1 MRRRL
6 SLSLVTLAI
15 GASLLVA
22 AGLAGPASSKPTSPS
37 SSKAKKGG
45 TLRLNMSSTDVD
57 FIDPSL
63 AYFQPAIQLEYA
75 TCRELVNYPP
85 ANPPRG
91 GILKPDA
98 AVAMPKVA
106 GNGKTYTFTVR
117 RDLRFSDGSKLTARN
132 FEWVL
137 NRNLDKNMNSP
148 DVPFI
153 GEIVGTN
160 SDGVIPPNSKASGIK
175 VLGGGYKLRI
185 RIKQADPAFISK
197 LGFTF
202 NCALKVGTPHIS
214 QGINKFASAGPY
226 YVSSRTPNR
235 TIVLKRNKYY
245 KGFLGHNANQI
256 IVYAQ
261 TDPNASLQA
270 VERGQINTDIG
281 GLPPTEHARLGR
293 QYGVNRKQYF
303 VKPQIETDYLALNT
317 SRSCFGSAKIR
328 KAVSWGLNRRGML
341 AQRGAYGGVLSDQI
355 LPPGIPGFH
364 NWKIYPLTR
373 PNLKKARSLMGGK
386 RETCVHYTSTSPTG
400 QLLAQFAKVNLA
412 QLGIT
417 TDVKSYA
424 SGVMYRKAGTKG
436 EPFDILTAGWGI
448 DFNDPVDFVD
458 ILVNGD
464 NIHPTNNNNYSYF
477 NNAKYNKR
485 MRAAAR
491 LYGSK
496 RYRAYGKLDR
506 DIMTSDAP
514 IASYDNR
521 SDRFFVSKH
530 TGCVVQMPV
539 YTGPN
544 LGALCLK

>member
-6 SLSLVTLAI
+6 SLSIAALVI
-15 GASLLVA
+15 GASLLIA
-22 AGLAGPASSKPTSPS
+22 AGLASPASSKPASPS
-37 SSKAKKGG
+37 SSKAKRGG
-45 TLRLNMSSTDVD
+45 TLRVNMSSTDVD

-63 AYFQPAIQLEYA
+63 AYFQPAIELEYA
-75 TCRELVNYPP
+75 ICRQLVNYPP
-85 ANPPRG
+85 AAGTRG

-98 AVAMPKVA
+98 AVAMPRVSA
-106 GNGKTYTFTVR
+106 NGRTYTFTIR
-117 RDLRFSDGSKLTARN
+117 KGLRFSDGSKLTAKN
-132 FEWVL
+132 FQYVL

-153 GEIVGTN
+153 GEIVGTD
-160 SDGVIPPNSKASGIK
+160 SDGVLPPNGKASGIRAS
-175 VLGGGYKLRI
+175 GNKLII
-185 RIKQADPAFISK
+185 RIKKADPAFISK

-202 NCALKVGTPHIS
+202 NCALKVGTPHVS

-245 KGFLGHNANQI
+245 KGFLGHNPNQI
-256 IVYAQ
+256 IVTAQ

-270 VERGQINTDIG
+270 VERGTVNTDIG

-317 SRSCFGSAKIR
+317 SRSCFSNANVR
-328 KAVSWGLNRRGML
+328 KAVSYGLNRRGML
-341 AQRGAYGGVLSDQI
+341 AQRGAYGGVLTDQI
-355 LPPGIPGFH
+355 LSPGIPGFH
-364 NWKIYPLTR
+364 NWKLYPLTR
-373 PNLKKARSLMGGK
+373 PNLSKARKLMGGK
-386 RETCVHYTSTSPTG
+386 HLNCVQYTSTSPTG
-400 QLLAQFAKVNLA
+400 QLLAQFDKQNLA
-412 QLGIT
+412 QLGINL
-417 TDVKSYA
+417 DVKSFA
-424 SGVMYRKAGTKG
+424 GAVMYRKAGTKG
-436 EPFDILTAGWGI
+436 EPFDVLTAGWGI
-448 DFNDPVDFVD
+448 DFNDPVDFIDV
-458 ILVNGD
+458 LMNGD

-477 NNAKYNKR
+477 NNPKYNRR

-496 RYRAYGKLDR
+496 RYSAYSKLDR
-506 DIMTSDAP
+506 DIMTTDAP

-530 TGCVVQMPV
+530 TGCVIQMPV

>member
-6 SLSLVTLAI
+6 SFSVAALAI

-22 AGLAGPASSKPTSPS
+22 AGLASPASSKPTSPTS
-37 SSKAKKGG
+37 TKAKAGG
-45 TLRLNMSSTDVD
+45 TLRLNLSSSDVD

-75 TCRELVNYPP
+75 ACRELVNYPP

-98 AVAMPKVA
+98 AVAMPRISA
-106 GNGKTYTFTVR
+106 NGRTYTFTIR
-117 RDLRFSDGSKLTARN
+117 TGIRFNDGSKLTAKN
-132 FEWVL
+132 FEYVL
-137 NRNLDKNMNSP
+137 NRNLDAAMNSP

-153 GEIVGTN
+153 GEINGTT
-160 SDGVIPPNSKASGIK
+160 SDGTLPKGVTKASGIK
-175 VLGGGYKLRI
+175 AVGNKLI
-185 RIKQADPAFISK
+185 IKIKQADPAFISK

-202 NCALKVGTPHIS
+202 NCALKVGTPHIA

-226 YVSSRTPNR
+226 YVASRTPNR
-235 TIVLKRNKYY
+235 TIVLKKNKYY
-245 KGFLGHNANQI
+245 KGILGHNPSQI
-256 IVYAQ
+256 VVTVQ

-270 VERGQINTDIG
+270 AEKGNINYDIG

-293 QYGVNRKQYF
+293 QYGVNKKQYF

-317 SRSCFGSAKIR
+317 ASNCFKSAKIR
-328 KAVSWGLNRRGML
+328 QAVSWGLNRRGML
-341 AQRGAYGGVLSDQI
+341 AQRGAYGGVLTDQM

-364 NWKIYPLTR
+364 NWKIYPLSK
-373 PNLKKARSLMGGK
+373 PNFTKAKKLMGGK
-386 RETCVHYTSTSPTG
+386 KLSCVHYTSTSPTG
-400 QLLAQFAKVNLA
+400 QLLAQFAQQNLK
-412 QLGIT
+412 QFGIT
-417 TDVKSYA
+417 TDIKSFA
-424 SGVMYRKAGTKG
+424 TGVMYRKAGTKG

-458 ILVNGD
+458 ILANGD

-477 NNAKYNKR
+477 NNAKYNRR

-491 LYGSK
+491 LYGAK
-496 RYRAYGKLDR
+496 RYSAYGKLDK
-506 DIMTSDAP
+506 DIMTTDAP
-514 IASYDNR
+514 IGAYDNR
-521 SDRFFVSKH
+521 SDRYFVSKH

-539 YTGPN
+539 YTGAN
-544 LGALCLK
+544 LGALCIK

>member
-6 SLSLVTLAI
+6 SLSVAALAI

-22 AGLAGPASSKPTSPS
+22 AGLASPASSKPTSPT
-37 SSKAKKGG
+37 SSKVKRGG
-45 TLRLNMSSTDVD
+45 TLRLNLSSSDVD

-63 AYFQPAIQLEYA
+63 AYFQPAIELEYA
-75 TCRELVNYPP
+75 ACRELVNYPP

-98 AVAMPKVA
+98 AVAMPKVSA
-106 GNGKTYTFTVR
+106 NGKTYTFTLR
-117 RDLRFSDGSKLTARN
+117 RGLRFNDGSRLTAAN
-132 FEWVL
+132 FAYVL
-137 NRNLDKNMNSP
+137 NRNLDKSMNSP

-153 GEIVGTN
+153 GEIVGT
-160 SDGVIPPNSKASGIK
+160 SADGTIPPNSKASGIK
-175 VLGGGYKLRI
+175 AKGLKLTI
-185 RIKQADPAFISK
+185 RIQKADPAFISK

-202 NCALKVGTPHIS
+202 NCALKVGTPHVA

-235 TIVLKRNKYY
+235 TIVLKRNKFY

-256 IVYAQ
+256 IVTVQ

-270 VERGQINTDIG
+270 VERGSVNTDIG
-281 GLPPTEHARLGR
+281 GLPPTEHARLGKK
-293 QYGVNRKQYF
+293 YGVNRRQYF

-317 SRSCFGSAKIR
+317 TRGCFSSAKVR
-328 KAVSWGLNRRGML
+328 KAVSWGINRRGML
-341 AQRGAYGGVLSDQI
+341 AQRGAYGGVLTDQI
-355 LPPGIPGFH
+355 LPPGIPGYH
-364 NWKIYPLTR
+364 NWKIYPLTH
-373 PNLKKARSLMGGK
+373 PNLSKARSLMGGK
-386 RETCVHYTSTSPTG
+386 HENCTQYTSTSPTG
-400 QLLAQFAKVNLA
+400 QLLAQFDKQNLS
-412 QLGIT
+412 QLGINV
-417 TDVKSYA
+417 DVKSFA
-424 SGVMYRKAGTKG
+424 TGVMYRKAGTKG

-458 ILVNGD
+458 ILMNGD
-464 NIHPTNNNNYSYF
+464 NIHATNNNNYSYF
-477 NNAKYNKR
+477 NNAKYNRR

-496 RYRAYGKLDR
+496 RYSAYSKLDK
-506 DIMTSDAP
+506 DIMTTDAP
-514 IASYDNR
+514 IAAYDNR

-544 LGALCLK
+544 IGALCLR